1 MVASLSKGDQIITPI
16 KKKLYEWIFHKQLVL
31 LMLIDTD
38 SEGNHTRLTSSVIFT
53 VIVVRRCHQI
63 TWCREL
69 WKNFFH
75 IGIRQLWDWSDLYE
89 ELPNLLVKIGVDT
102 KKLSPTALI
111 SEKSA
116 EPEPGQSRF
125 QNVFE
130 CLKTVFSKMSPT
142 RATDVIDGKDPRRP
156 TDHVLEIFTSKI
168 LNFMFPLE
176 FSPPESDTRILIP
189 EIACCKCSENV
200 AKGKFC
206 TT

>member
-1 MVASLSKGDQIITPI
+1 MSYRTKITLPKTRQAQKGVSETRIARYKSFIISLNDVNA
-16 KKKLYEWIFHKQLVL
+16 EVL
-31 LMLIDTD
+31 DFFPFCSTLETKSHDFLKSPK
-38 SEGNHTRLTSSVIFT
+38 SEEI
-53 VIVVRRCHQI
+53 
-63 TWCREL
+63 EE
-69 WKNFFH
+69 
-75 IGIRQLWDWSDLYE
+75 IRQSWDWSDLYE
-89 ELPNLLVKIGVDT
+89 EIPNLLVRIGVDT

-130 CLKTVFSKMSPT
+130 CLKTVFSKMYPT

-156 TDHVLEIFTSKI
+156 TDHVLEIFSSKI